1 MGEIIDK
8 VKDKAKDVKETVA
21 GVKDT
26 VVDVAKSIPNLD
38 IMTQKFSLE
47 LNAALAME
55 NAGIERLQYRI
66 TETLLPEARQR
77 MQHHV
82 EESRVHQQ
90 RLQKLITGLGAEPTQ
105 EKLGLPLP
113 RYPPVMLETMSNT
126 MTRQEWEMKRSE
138 EDLICENA
146 EVIFYLML
154 IQKVQAAGGLF
165 LTAVEPLTLNM
176 TDEAKMADWIKT
188 NSPSMIVQLF
198 PQVQSAVATAVAP
211 HLSQSPTQTQ

>member
-1 MGEIIDK
+1 VVEIIDK
-8 VKDKAKDVKETVA
+8 VKDKAKDVK
-21 GVKDT
+21 DI

-38 IMTQKFSLE
+38 IMTQKFALE

-66 TETLLPEARQR
+66 SEALLPEARQR
-77 MQHHV
+77 MQQHI
-82 EESRVHQQ
+82 EESLVHQQ
-90 RLQKLITGLGAEPTQ
+90 RLQKLITGLGTEPTQ

-113 RYPPVMLETMSNT
+113 RYPPIILETMSNT

-176 TDEAKMADWIKT
+176 NDEAKMADWIKT
-188 NSPSMIVQLF
+188 NSPGMIVQLF

-211 HLSQSPTQTQ
+211 HLTQSPTQTQ